1 MFVISGLVLKR
12 KYDLDI
18 RYKNFPHTPGISPT
32 LSPYKSN
39 KSYYY
44 PNITGYPKNFHTPK
58 ELSLPCPPYTLRQ
71 LYLTTIQITYTAV
84 GKEGAK

>member
-32 LSPYKSN
+32 LASPETN
-39 KSYYY
+39 KSPNY
-44 PNITGYPKNFHTPK
+44 PNDV
-58 ELSLPCPPYTLRQ
+58 SS
-71 LYLTTIQITYTAV
+71 
-84 GKEGAK
+84 